1 MMMKKLQVKMFGG
14 FSARYGDEVLSFG
27 RQRDSK
33 FRQLFL
39 ILMTRPGQEFSKR
52 DIAGSLYGQ
61 EEVEDP
67 NASLNNTIFRLR
79 RYLELSPLPSGD
91 YLILNEGVLRFDG
104 GIAVESDVWSF
115 ENAAREFEQE
125 QGETDRVD
133 LCRKAC
139 ELYQGEFL
147 PQLSSEQ
154 WVIEKSKDYKEMYF
168 ELLNYLLPYLK
179 EERDYRSIENMSARA
194 TELYPFEGWESW
206 RIESLIALG
215 HYKEAEK
222 VYQETAA
229 YVQEMGGFLSKN
241 QQTRFYKLGDGMR
254 HPEGRAEDI
263 RRYLMEQE
271 GKEGAY
277 SCTLPGFLD
286 CFRVVKRT
294 AARKGTICFILL
306 LCTILDAGGCPADD
320 REYCKKQGKKLCSS
334 FKAYL
339 RRGDIYTKYSESQYL
354 LLCIGAGRENVPDIG
369 TRIDKD
375 YRKRCGGRGSIGY
388 RLLDDGNME

>member
-1 MMMKKLQVKMFGG
+1 MAKKLWVKMFGG
-14 FSARYGDEVLSFG
+14 FSVRYGDEVLGFG

-33 FRQLFL
+33 FAQLFQ
-39 ILMTRPGQEFSKR
+39 ILMTRPGMGFDKGAIMR
-52 DIAGSLYGQ
+52 FLYGR
-61 EEVEDP
+61 EEVEVP

-79 RYLELSPLPSGD
+79 KYLETSPLPEGN
-91 YLILNEGVLRFDG
+91 YLILNEGVLRFD
-104 GIAVESDVWSF
+104 IVVPVESDVWRF
-115 ENAAREFEQE
+115 ESIIQEFERE
-125 QGETDRVD
+125 QDRQK
-133 LCRKAC
+133 KAEFC
-139 ELYQGEFL
+139 KDGFELYQGEFL

-229 YVQEMGGFLSKN
+229 YVQEIGGFLSKN